1 VNVLDVPCDYETRIK
16 AIVFMSDKEEE
27 KKSLWHAVKR
37 LVGDDSIAKN
47 EAKCPSTPFSCCDRS
62 AQDDFEEQ
70 YEQLRD
76 SDREKIKTLQNL
88 LDQAMEIIVAYRGK
102 IRYLKNENDELKRS
116 IFLMNEAHEFQKKQ
130 LELKLKHHARNMLT
144 PPST

>member
-1 VNVLDVPCDYETRIK
+1 MNVLDVPCDNETRIK

-37 LVGDDSIAKN
+37 LMGDDSIAKN
-47 EAKCPSTPFSCCDRS
+47 EGKCPSTPFSCCDKS
-62 AQDDFEEQ
+62 LKDDFEEQ
-70 YEQLRD
+70 NEQLRD
-76 SDREKIKTLQNL
+76 SDREKIQTLQNL
-88 LDQAMEIIVAYRGK
+88 LDQAMELIVAYRGK
-102 IRYLKNENDELKRS
+102 IRYLKNENHDLKHS
-116 IFLMNEAHEFQKKQ
+116 IFLMNKAHEFEKKQ